1 MAKKNWKSDDD
12 FGNDSASY
20 DDIKGAARKPRHI
33 KYFITFE
40 GKMIQPGN
48 IERVDQNETA
58 NEESLGGED
67 DCLIFNLILHM
78 KDYPF
83 VLTFPFYTEE
93 SRADALVLLQA
104 QMVDNRIS
112 VQ

>member
-1 MAKKNWKSDDD
+1 MAKKDWKKDNDYYDDD
-12 FGNDSASY
+12 GE
-20 DDIKGAARKPRHI
+20 GRKPRHI

-78 KDYPF
+78 RDYPYI
-83 VLTFPFYTEE
+83 LKFPFFNEE

-112 VQ
+112 IQ